1 MNIKYLPIDFKINF
15 INDVQVDTDPLFIL
29 RSMLGK
35 NLHSMCC
42 ISRQSKCGECMYNKT
57 CVYTFL
63 FETILAQDNELL
75 PGTNRASHPF
85 SFSSKKNQWKK
96 TLSEYE
102 FSITLLGKAI
112 EYLPY
117 IYAAF
122 VKTGKEGIFKSRTPF
137 VITNVLVNGKNI
149 LIDEEHIDTN
159 YEILDWKGIY
169 QNKAIENKIEKN
181 EILIDLQS
189 PLRFKCNGKYSTDFL
204 ASDFMKCLYRR
215 ARTLCTLYGT
225 WEDEFNK
232 YIPSEDI
239 IIDDKRIRWVDNRHY
254 SARQKKAM
262 ELGGVV
268 GSFKLCGT
276 FTDFELA
283 IMELNKIANAG
294 KNTNFGLGQIDFW
307 KREK

>member
-1 MNIKYLPIDFKINF
+1 MNIKYLPIEFKINF
-15 INDVQVDTDPLFIL
+15 LNDVLVDTDPLFIL

-35 NLHSMCC
+35 NLRSMCC
-42 ISRQSKCGECMYNKT
+42 ISKQSTCPECIYNKT
-57 CVYTFL
+57 CAYTFL

-122 VKTGKEGIFKSRTPF
+122 VKTGKEGLFKSRTQF
-137 VITNVLVNGKNI
+137 EVADVSIDGKTI
-149 LIDEEHIDTN
+149 LINENQIDTSIPSKECFFCFN
-159 YEILDWKGIY
+159 NNDKTQGEILVELK
-169 QNKAIENKIEKN
+169 
-181 EILIDLQS
+181 S
-189 PLRFKCNGKYSTDFL
+189 PLRFKTNGKYSLDFT

-215 ARTLCTLYGT
+215 AKTLCMLYGT
-225 WEDEFNK
+225 WEDEFNHYEPTEGISIEEK
-232 YIPSEDI
+232 
-239 IIDDKRIRWVDNRHY
+239 KLRWLDFNHY
-254 SARQKKAM
+254 SARQKRGM
-262 ELGGVV
+262 ELGGAF
-268 GSFKLCGT
+268 GSFKLSGE
-276 FTDFELA
+276 FSNFELA
-283 IMELNKIANAG
+283 LLELNRIANAG

-307 KREK
+307 KR